1 MPKLLTFLGILATP
15 QKKIVNRKSKICS
28 KPAIFTL
35 FKKVFQITNKNR
47 KLHAHGVR
55 FYTVYW
61 QILNKHKNFRLTS
74 NFTCQT
80 TRQFSRLFMP
90 N

>member
-1 MPKLLTFLGILATP
+1 LGILAP
-15 QKKIVNRKSKICS
+15 QKKKFVNRKSKICS
-28 KPAIFTL
+28 KPAILAL

-61 QILNKHKNFRLTS
+61 QILNKHKNFRPTS
-74 NFTCQT
+74 NLHVRQPASFHGFLCQ
-80 TRQFSRLFMP
+80 LKKKL
-90 N
+90 